1 MGGEAVTEQVRVHPL
16 LNAGTASSVLTG
28 VTRCFAVDGLIAG
41 VPAIARKEQDTGFF
55 GQTPPVGAEF
65 LEQNGTQ
72 HHASQL
78 LVANTSGIEGHENG
92 SMKRCASCI
101 DELRHF
107 FLTEN
112 GGQAVGLLGIRSV
125 GNTPRFLKRLN
136 VEKPQRT

>member
-72 HHASQL
+72 HHVTVFTPLAALDVDHHPPAIDVAHLQASQL
-78 LVANTSGIEGHENG
+78 LVANTGGVEGHENG
-92 SMKRCASCI
+92 SMKWCASRI
-101 DELRHF
+101 DELGHF

-112 GGQAVGLLGIRSV
+112 
-125 GNTPRFLKRLN
+125 
-136 VEKPQRT
+136 